1 MRPSAIVTLLLC
13 CIPQL
18 SLGNVRGTDRVLS
31 GCGDSLSETYLSKI
45 REVNI
50 NLFAPS
56 AYFRGKSTKFI
67 SSDGVTELNTDKLCV
82 DGAGSYTGPI
92 QLYDDG
98 SHGDD
103 VAYDGV
109 YTRE

>member
-1 MRPSAIVTLLLC
+1 MKSSVIVTLLMG

-18 SLGNVRGTDRVLS
+18 SLGSVLKSDKVQS

-45 REVNI
+45 REANI

-56 AYFRGKSTKFI
+56 AYFRGGATKFI
-67 SSDGVTELNTDKLCV
+67 SSEGVTDLDTDKLCV
-82 DGAGSYTGPI
+82 DGAESYTGPI

-98 SHGDD
+98 THGDD
-103 VAYDGV
+103 FANDGV